1 MSIFLSSWVVLCHSH
16 LDSLLNDLL
25 KGHCCLRAGCIEHL
39 ADDVH
44 NLVIVIHS
52 VADVDDVFHDSE
64 FLIVLLL
71 VVGLFPFPNTKIQQ
85 LFEST
90 KFFSLFL
97 IFFFSEFHTADRHRQ

>member
-71 VVGLFPFPNTKIQQ
+71 LWGC
-85 LFEST
+85 
-90 KFFSLFL
+90 SLSP
-97 IFFFSEFHTADRHRQ
+97 ITEFWEPLCFQYKDTTII